1 MKNLKSGIAA
11 LTAVTV
17 IGLSSVAHSSAT
29 QPPELLQNKA
39 DKTAPF
45 KGKVEA
51 LDAAAKTITVDNM
64 IIVVTDSTKLS
75 KEGKTITLADIKVGD
90 LAHGKTR
97 QNADG
102 KSEAVSVTIG
112 THVKE

>member
-17 IGLSSVAHSSAT
+17 IGLSNVANSPAAPT
-29 QPPELLQNKA
+29 PELLQNKP

-51 LDAAAKTITVDNM
+51 LDAAAKTITVDNT
-64 IIVVTDSTKLS
+64 IIVVTDSTKLM

-90 LAHGKTR
+90 LVHGRTR

-112 THVKE
+112 THIKE